1 MTSTAR
7 LQREA
12 DASRVELADTLGQL
26 RDGLAPSALSS
37 EAIALVKDSGL
48 SLLKTLAEQ
57 ARARIG
63 GAADLVVVPGSAHL
77 LDDALVTALRA
88 AIDQRLATS

>member
-26 RDGLAPSALSS
+26 RDGLHD
-37 EAIALVKDSGL
+37 LVCDLADLAADVRVADFCLQDVCRRGDGITSG
-48 SLLKTLAEQ
+48 ADNP
-57 ARARIG
+57 RA
-63 GAADLVVVPGSAHL
+63 GAADHVLFGFRQRQR
-77 LDDALVTALRA
+77 RA
-88 AIDQRLATS
+88 